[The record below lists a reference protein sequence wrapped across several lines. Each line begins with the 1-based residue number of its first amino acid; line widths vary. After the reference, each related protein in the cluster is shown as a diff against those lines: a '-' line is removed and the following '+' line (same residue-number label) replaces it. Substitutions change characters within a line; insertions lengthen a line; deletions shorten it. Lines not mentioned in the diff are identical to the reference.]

1 LALELIFEI
10 LAQIFIWILEVCGE
24 LLIQITGESVAGLF
38 ESKVAQRRTQRASTP
53 AEAASPPTFLQ
64 AMGKCLLYTLAGAAI
79 GWMSTLV
86 FPHLLIRI
94 PALEL
99 LHIVVS
105 PVLAAL
111 AMVWMGNWRRKHDRQ
126 AVGFD
131 RFMYAYCF
139 ALAMAVVRNAFAI

>member
-1 LALELIFEI
+1 VALELIFEI

-24 LLIQITGESVAGLF
+24 LLIQLAGEGVAGLF
-38 ESKVAQRRTQRASTP
+38 ESKVSQRRALRATAP
-53 AEAASPPTFLQ
+53 PVPASPPTFWQ
-64 AMGKCLLYTLAGAAI
+64 ALGKCVLYTAAGAAI

-99 LHIVVS
+99 LHVVVS

-111 AMVWMGNWRRKHDRQ
+111 AMVWLGRWRSQHHKAQ
-126 AVGFD
+126 IGFD

-139 ALAMAVVRNAFAI
+139 ALAMAVLRNAYAI

>member
-1 LALELIFEI
+1 MELIFEL

-24 LLIQITGESVAGLF
+24 LLIQILGESVAGLF
-38 ESKVAQRRTQRASTP
+38 EGKVAQRRALRASTGP
-53 AEAASPPTFLQ
+53 VAASPPSFWQ
-64 AMGKCLLYTLAGAAI
+64 AMAKCVLYTLAGAAI

-111 AMVWMGNWRRKHDRQ
+111 AMVWIGRWRSQHDK
-126 AVGFD
+126 APVGFD

-139 ALAMAVVRNAFAI
+139 ALAMAVVRNAYAV

>member
-1 LALELIFEI
+1 MALELIFEI

-24 LLIQITGESVAGLF
+24 LLIQIAGESVAGLF
-38 ESKVAQRRTQRASTP
+38 ESKVTQRRTQRASAPP
-53 AEAASPPTFLQ
+53 APASPPTFWQ
-64 AMGKCLLYTLAGAAI
+64 ALGKCVLYTLAGAAI

-99 LHIVVS
+99 LHVVVS
-105 PVLAAL
+105 PVVAAL
-111 AMVWMGNWRRKHDRQ
+111 AMVWLGNWRRKHDRQ

-131 RFMYAYCF
+131 HFMYAYCF
-139 ALAMAVVRNAFAI
+139 ALAMAVLRNAYAI

>member
-10 LAQIFIWILEVCGE
+10 VAQIFIWILEVCGE
-24 LLIQITGESVAGLF
+24 LLIQIFGESIAGLF
-38 ESKVAQRRTQRASTP
+38 EGKVAQRRTLRASTP
-53 AEAASPPTFLQ
+53 PATASAPTFWQ
-64 AMGKCLLYTLAGAAI
+64 ALGKCVLYTLAGAAI

-99 LHIVVS
+99 LHVVVS

-111 AMVWMGNWRRKHDRQ
+111 AMVWIGRWRSQHHK
-126 AVGFD
+126 APVGFD
-131 RFMYAYCF
+131 KFMYAYSF
-139 ALAMAVVRNAFAI
+139 ALAMAVVRNAYAI

>member
-1 LALELIFEI
+1 
-10 LAQIFIWILEVCGE
+10 LEVCGE
-24 LLIQITGESVAGLF
+24 LLIQIAGEAVAGLF
-38 ESKVAQRRTQRASTP
+38 EGKVAQRRALRSSAPP
-53 AEAASPPTFLQ
+53 APASPPAFWQ
-64 AMGKCLLYTLAGAAI
+64 ALGKCVLYTLAGAAF

-86 FPHLLIRI
+86 FPHLLIRM

-99 LHIVVS
+99 LHVVVS

-111 AMVWMGNWRRKHDRQ
+111 AMVWLGNWRRKHDRQ

-139 ALAMAVVRNAFAI
+139 ALAMAVLRNAYAI